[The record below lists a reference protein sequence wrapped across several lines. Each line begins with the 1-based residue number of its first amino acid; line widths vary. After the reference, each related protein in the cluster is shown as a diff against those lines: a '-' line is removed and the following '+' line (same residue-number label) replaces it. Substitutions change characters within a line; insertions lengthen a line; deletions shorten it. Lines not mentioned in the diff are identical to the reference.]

1 MMARVACTGAAG
13 ALLLLSWQQPFVL
26 QGKPR
31 AQSARLRVGSAGY
44 AAGSDADGLSA
55 LGCGVAVALA
65 AGGLQMVQQ
74 RRQSRLPRASALK
87 EVFRRDAL
95 AFGALMPAT
104 AWAEETVQAAPMK
117 LQRVVVDVGK
127 SEDLEKELKFW
138 TKACQMKVLTDTTGA
153 DGLRSVTVG
162 YGSEKDDSSCAIEIK
177 VDPSALTRKRPS
189 LLNYSVMQP
198 TVNALNFTQ
207 ISQPDQIFD
216 MYARVEDTG
225 GVSLVGDARYLD
237 CEGKFHNDFF
247 AKQKVERFR
256 PRRQSPRGVQ
266 VRMVPREGPPT
277 VELVS
282 LNIEVPAFEPTVKF
296 YKRIGALQEAT
307 YNESEEAPIQ
317 KFSVLLKSQVGGP
330 KLLLSPVPDN
340 RIKQRDRDEFVG
352 LLMLAPNAKQVADS
366 AEKAMA
372 VALEEE
378 RKKDEA
384 DRDKLLQSGKKPE
397 EGPKKGTLARPAVEI
412 AGADARIDDGVGN
425 ILMITDSNAFKS
437 SVA

>member
-237 CEGKFHNDFF
+237 CE
-247 AKQKVERFR
+247 
-256 PRRQSPRGVQ
+256 SPRGVQ

>member
-237 CEGKFHNDFF
+237 CE
-247 AKQKVERFR
+247 ARF
-256 PRRQSPRGVQ
+256 
-266 VRMVPREGPPT
+266 
-277 VELVS
+277 
-282 LNIEVPAFEPTVKF
+282 
-296 YKRIGALQEAT
+296 
-307 YNESEEAPIQ
+307 
-317 KFSVLLKSQVGGP
+317 
-330 KLLLSPVPDN
+330 
-340 RIKQRDRDEFVG
+340 
-352 LLMLAPNAKQVADS
+352 LA
-366 AEKAMA
+366 
-372 VALEEE
+372 
-378 RKKDEA
+378 
-384 DRDKLLQSGKKPE
+384 
-397 EGPKKGTLARPAVEI
+397 
-412 AGADARIDDGVGN
+412 
-425 ILMITDSNAFKS
+425 
-437 SVA
+437 